1 MAESNVRDKE
11 IKV

>member
-1 MAESNVRDKE
+1 MAESNLRDKE